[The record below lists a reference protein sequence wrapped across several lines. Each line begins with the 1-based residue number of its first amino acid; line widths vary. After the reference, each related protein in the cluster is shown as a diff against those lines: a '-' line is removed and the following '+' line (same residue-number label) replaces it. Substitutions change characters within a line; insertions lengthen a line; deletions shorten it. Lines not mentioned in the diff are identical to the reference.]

1 MGFIAYAD
9 MENLRSS
16 IRNRD
21 EGFQDDNVLIGIDTY
36 GDGRFMVSA
45 GANPEGNQLDLKLS
59 STGNDD
65 ISYNINFE
73 SKTSKHKDSYHVEL
87 KIPFSVLQFKNA
99 PEMNW
104 KILLFRSTYTDSNRS
119 GNLNF
124 PIDLNNSCLPCQTP
138 TSITIKNIESKNRV
152 SLLPYVYGGL

>member
-1 MGFIAYAD
+1 

-21 EGFQDDNVLIGIDTY
+21 EGYQDDNVLIGIDTY

-45 GANPEGNQLDLKLS
+45 GANPEGNQLDLKLL

-65 ISYNINFE
+65 VSYNINFE
-73 SKTSKHKDSYHVEL
+73 SKASKHEDSYHVEL

-99 PEMNW
+99 PEMTLIKTFFTNPYLSGIPIRLPFFTLAELTA
-104 KILLFRSTYTDSNRS
+104 ILKS
-119 GNLNF
+119 
-124 PIDLNNSCLPCQTP
+124 IP
-138 TSITIKNIESKNRV
+138 TIAME
-152 SLLPYVYGGL
+152 